1 LVLIL
6 VLMLIQDVHCIH
18 NGSPLAAVSNFMQ
31 SGSLTI
37 GETNANYGG
46 NFYTGGA
53 WTGNN
58 TAGLLLECQ
67 DNTKIAVHDSVT
79 RLAS

>member
-1 LVLIL
+1 MCIGSKW
-6 VLMLIQDVHCIH
+6 ISCIH
-18 NGSPLAAVSNFMQ
+18 NGSPVAAVSNYMQ

-37 GETNANYGG
+37 GGTIVNYGG
-46 NFYTGGA
+46 NFNTGAA

-67 DNTKIAVHDSVT
+67 D
-79 RLAS
+79 